1 MILISG
7 GEDSLDELL
16 KGFCMRK
23 ILIPAII
30 LVLIA
35 ASGCAGLGRDRDFRP
50 FDPKALT
57 SVAPGKT
64 TAGQV
69 TQLFGA
75 PTQVVKLSNGNAYM
89 YTRNTSKATVV
100 WLVLVTFVNFDKKY
114 DEVVFFFDKNDIL
127 THYGT
132 TLNAAESAY
141 GMPF

>member
-1 MILISG
+1 MRRF
-7 GEDSLDELL
+7 LL
-16 KGFCMRK
+16 
-23 ILIPAII
+23 PAII
-30 LVLIA
+30 TLLIT
-35 ASGCAGLGRDRDFRP
+35 ASGCAIIGRDRDFRP

-57 SVAPGKT
+57 SAVPGKT

-89 YTRNTSKATVV
+89 YTRSTSKGTVV
-100 WLVLVTFVNFDKKY
+100 WLLLVTFANY
-114 DEVVFFFDKNDIL
+114 DRQYDQVVFFFDKNDVL

-132 TLNAAESAY
+132 SVNAAQAAY

>member
-1 MILISG
+1 MRRF
-7 GEDSLDELL
+7 LL
-16 KGFCMRK
+16 
-23 ILIPAII
+23 PAII
-30 LVLIA
+30 TLLIT
-35 ASGCAGLGRDRDFRP
+35 ASGCAIIGRDRDFRT

-57 SVAPGKT
+57 SVVPGKT

-89 YTRNTSKATVV
+89 YTRSTSKGTVV
-100 WLVLVTFVNFDKKY
+100 WLLLVTFANY
-114 DEVVFFFDKNDIL
+114 DRQYDQVVFFFDKNDVL

-132 TLNAAESAY
+132 SLNAAQAAY

>member
-1 MILISG
+1 MRRF
-7 GEDSLDELL
+7 LL
-16 KGFCMRK
+16 
-23 ILIPAII
+23 PAII
-30 LVLIA
+30 TLLIT
-35 ASGCAGLGRDRDFRP
+35 ASGCAIIGRDRDFRP

-57 SVAPGKT
+57 SVVPGKT

-89 YTRNTSKATVV
+89 YTRSTSKGTVV
-100 WLVLVTFVNFDKKY
+100 WLLLVTFANY
-114 DEVVFFFDKNDIL
+114 DRQYDQVVFFFDKNDVL

-132 TLNAAESAY
+132 SLNAAQAAY